1 MLQWTDQYGTTG
13 PSLRAGGQAAGS
25 CSSDEDCSPR
35 APVCSNLGFCTV
47 KDYFEVMF
55 TMTPLVSTTHVVLQK
70 SGLSRGE
77 DSRDPG
83 GRSEAGRSVAPR
95 PRHQRPATNRRNNQN
110 RDKQSHSPSAS
121 PSPRPGTTLP
131 HQRSEARPRPPL
143 PLRSA
148 SSQEFNSVAAASA
161 PVPGIVQQPDT
172 AARRPSDYYD
182 RKSADYYEDY
192 DYNYYTGF
200 EVLRQ
205 DERDSSV
212 SKSIQHKIHGQF
224 SGTADTAQQRR
235 TRPGGAR
242 ATSAARDSAAHVST
256 ARAHPVAPDSDED
269 NYEDAAESGASGTSS
284 SSSGCLND
292 CVTDCVSI
300 QQVAA
305 YRDCVGFCGKT
316 CRD

>member
-1 MLQWTDQYGTTG
+1 M
-13 PSLRAGGQAAGS
+13 
-25 CSSDEDCSPR
+25 
-35 APVCSNLGFCTV
+35 
-47 KDYFEVMF
+47 
-55 TMTPLVSTTHVVLQK
+55 
-70 SGLSRGE
+70 
-77 DSRDPG
+77 
-83 GRSEAGRSVAPR
+83 
-95 PRHQRPATNRRNNQN
+95 
-110 RDKQSHSPSAS
+110 
-121 PSPRPGTTLP
+121 
-131 HQRSEARPRPPL
+131 
-143 PLRSA
+143 
-148 SSQEFNSVAAASA
+148 AAASA
-161 PVPGIVQQPDT
+161 PVPGVVQQPDT
-172 AARRPSDYYD
+172 ARRPSDYYD

-235 TRPGGAR
+235 PRPGGVR

-256 ARAHPVAPDSDED
+256 ARARPVARDSDED
-269 NYEDAAESGASGTSS
+269 NYEDAAESASTSAS

-292 CVTDCVSI
+292 CVTDCVTI

>member
-1 MLQWTDQYGTTG
+1 M
-13 PSLRAGGQAAGS
+13 
-25 CSSDEDCSPR
+25 
-35 APVCSNLGFCTV
+35 
-47 KDYFEVMF
+47 
-55 TMTPLVSTTHVVLQK
+55 
-70 SGLSRGE
+70 
-77 DSRDPG
+77 
-83 GRSEAGRSVAPR
+83 
-95 PRHQRPATNRRNNQN
+95 
-110 RDKQSHSPSAS
+110 
-121 PSPRPGTTLP
+121 
-131 HQRSEARPRPPL
+131 
-143 PLRSA
+143 
-148 SSQEFNSVAAASA
+148 AAASA

-242 ATSAARDSAAHVST
+242 ATSAARDSAA
-256 ARAHPVAPDSDED
+256 RAHPVAPDSDED
-269 NYEDAAESGASGTSS
+269 NYEDAAESGASGSS

>member
-1 MLQWTDQYGTTG
+1 M
-13 PSLRAGGQAAGS
+13 
-25 CSSDEDCSPR
+25 
-35 APVCSNLGFCTV
+35 
-47 KDYFEVMF
+47 
-55 TMTPLVSTTHVVLQK
+55 
-70 SGLSRGE
+70 
-77 DSRDPG
+77 
-83 GRSEAGRSVAPR
+83 
-95 PRHQRPATNRRNNQN
+95 
-110 RDKQSHSPSAS
+110 
-121 PSPRPGTTLP
+121 
-131 HQRSEARPRPPL
+131 
-143 PLRSA
+143 
-148 SSQEFNSVAAASA
+148 AAASA